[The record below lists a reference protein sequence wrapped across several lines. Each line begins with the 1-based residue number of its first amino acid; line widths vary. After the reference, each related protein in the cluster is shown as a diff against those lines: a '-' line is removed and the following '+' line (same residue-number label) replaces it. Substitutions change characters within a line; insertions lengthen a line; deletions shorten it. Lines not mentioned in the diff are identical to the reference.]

1 MKHATTGFG
10 AELVDLRGA
19 VDMHLHT
26 HPCLFPRLVD
36 DLEVAL
42 EARAAGLR
50 AIVMKCHHES
60 SVSRAYYM
68 RSLVP
73 GLEVFG
79 GIVLNSYV
87 GYVNPA
93 AVDAALRF
101 GGKVVWMPTADA
113 GYHAQVHGS
122 TGNYGTQ
129 AGGREE
135 ADGYWVL
142 DDKDQLKPEVIEVL
156 KLIAEHNVILAT
168 CHLSPKEIV
177 ALVKRAKQEG
187 VQKIIITHPFYKVP
201 NLDIDTLE
209 ELTRMGAYAEFIYT
223 GVSPFW
229 AATTVDQITSAVRR
243 LGASQCLLVSDS
255 GQRHNP
261 IAPEALRLFA
271 QMLLEK
277 GVPTKEIDQMIKN
290 NPADLLDLD
299 TQAPPQVSPVSLDA
313 LMAAQLAA
321 NKAARAA
328 EEPAKGVLSEGHG
341 CCH

>member
-19 VDMHLHT
+19 IDMHLHT

-36 DLEVAL
+36 DLEVAV

-60 SVSRAYYM
+60 TVSRAYYV

-93 AVDAALRF
+93 AVDASLRF

-129 AGGREE
+129 SGGREE

-142 DDKDQLKPEVIEVL
+142 DDRDELKPEVIEVL
-156 KLIAEHNVILAT
+156 KLIAEHDAILAT
-168 CHLSPKEIV
+168 CHLSPREIV
-177 ALVKRAKQEG
+177 TLVKRARSEG

-201 NLDIDTLE
+201 NMDIDTLE
-209 ELTRMGAYAEFIYT
+209 ELTRLGAYAEFIYT

-229 AATTVDQITSAVRR
+229 AATTVDQITGAVQR
-243 LGASQCLLVSDS
+243 LGAERCLLVSDS

-261 IAPEALRLFA
+261 VAPEALRLFA

-277 GVPTKEIDQMIKN
+277 GIPSEQIDQMIKA
-290 NPADLLDLD
+290 NPIDLLDLGSSE
-299 TQAPPQVSPVSLDA
+299 PPGVSPVSLDQ
-313 LMAAQLAA
+313 LVQAQLAE
-321 NKAARAA
+321 NRASRA
-328 EEPAKGVLSEGHG
+328 QSSSPLEGLDGHS